1 MATLKPTRETS
12 KNKKAPHPTPHHTTV
27 HRMLFNPTPPI
38 PNPTLKNT
46 PRQRKKHAGRLLRL
60 LLLRLLL
67 LWFAHHSSAR

>member
-1 MATLKPTRETS
+1 MATLKPTRATRT
-12 KNKKAPHPTPHHTTV
+12 KKERHPTHTTV

-46 PRQRKKHAGRLLRL
+46 PRQRKKHAGWLLRL